1 MPRMQTMT
9 RRGWMEEGRVDGSS
23 RAVLMKEAEKL
34 RAPAMENWR
43 YWIGDGRSCWTSQRA
58 VLADKDTDKLST
70 EAPPDEEYLKLF

>member
-1 MPRMQTMT
+1 MPTAALKKVKTEAIDLSNFLEEDMPRIQTMT

-43 YWIGDGRSCWTSQRA
+43 Y
-58 VLADKDTDKLST
+58 
-70 EAPPDEEYLKLF
+70 P